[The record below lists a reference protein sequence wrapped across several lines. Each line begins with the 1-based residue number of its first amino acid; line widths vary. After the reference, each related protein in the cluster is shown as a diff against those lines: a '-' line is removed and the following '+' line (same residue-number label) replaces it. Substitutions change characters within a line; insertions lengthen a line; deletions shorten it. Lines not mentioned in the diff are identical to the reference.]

1 VPASDRKDDRTDTMD
16 TAEIGR
22 LQELGL
28 DTDSGVEGSLG
39 RLVIE
44 SLPDA

>member
-22 LQELGL
+22 